1 MDMSKV
7 LDEAKEKLGVG
18 SDYGLA
24 KKLGIPNPRI
34 SEYRSGKA
42 TPDAYACARLADA
55 LGVDPLALLAQVEA
69 ATEKNEARRNYW
81 RALCERVGV
90 AVLSVFIVTVTLIP
104 GQANA
109 KMLDKQQISKVSNF
123 QNLCLKVKRRLL
135 RWLDGIA
142 YQVRNG
148 YA

>member
-7 LDEAKEKLGVG
+7 LDEAKEKLGVA

-42 TPDAYACARLADA
+42 TPDAYSCARLADA

-90 AVLSVFIVTVTLIP
+90 TVLSVFIVTVTVYP
-104 GQANA
+104 DGASASMTNGQKASESR
-109 KMLDKQQISKVSNF
+109 KF
-123 QNLCLKVKRRLL
+123 QNMLVKVKRALRRLL
-135 RWLDGIA
+135 RIPNQIGH
-142 YQVRNG
+142 R